1 MFLDS
6 DFADAS
12 STSLCET
19 LPACDCWRLLLTHC
33 ATAVQENASYLA
45 TVADLYLPCYSVWF
59 YGRYESAKAFAKSVT
74 NMTCAL

>member
-1 MFLDS
+1 
-6 DFADAS
+6 
-12 STSLCET
+12 
-19 LPACDCWRLLLTHC
+19 LTHC